1 MLTHRGSA
9 SLRWSSPFSGGGVAL
24 AQTTVT
30 TPTILGPDLGEG
42 YGPQFGHAMATGDF
56 DGDGKRDVAVSTW
69 EMMSAQFPNN
79 NGDGHVYVYEYDSGW
94 SSSPIEVEIASTV
107 PQDCVFFGYAMVAA
121 NLDGDSSDE
130 LVVSA
135 PGGEGAGTLENGAVY
150 IYDWDSQTSA
160 FVLTHKF
167 RSDPAYGGQQGDNFG
182 WSITLAD
189 FNGDDDLDLIV
200 GTRYWSECEENGT
213 CLEGRNGILE
223 DWTGAVYVFDHDGWV
238 ISSSGWNEVQD
249 ADLVIRGEQSWSPSN
264 PNTRQTRGYF
274 GARVA
279 SVGDLNGDGYD
290 DFIAS
295 ATRRT
300 PESLGGACV
309 TELFDWKD
317 PETGQWV
324 EDEYLEDDC
333 RVGKVYLFAGAS
345 TYPQGEQ
352 DAYDY
357 AKIVFTGENAEDKFG
372 QTLASQGDLNGDGV
386 TDIVIASNL
395 HTETAQS
402 SVGRVYVFLMP
413 NYSAGWPSEGGKVWE
428 AANANIKIDGPTN
441 DNYVLFGY
449 ALACNG
455 NTNKGTGEGRDSRA
469 DLIVGAP
476 RGKSCT
482 NIDIS
487 LREDRGF
494 AYLFRY
500 TGSMSVGES
509 GGHETWA
516 AIANSAAYYRIEC
529 ENDYAKAS
537 PWLGRSLT
545 FIGDLD
551 NDADDDDEILIGC
564 PGWDTTDVANG
575 ADPDD
580 RGGVYMILH

>member
-1 MLTHRGSA
+1 
-9 SLRWSSPFSGGGVAL
+9 
-24 AQTTVT
+24 
-30 TPTILGPDLGEG
+30 
-42 YGPQFGHAMATGDF
+42 MATGDF
-56 DGDGKRDVAVSTW
+56 DGDGKRDIAVSTW

-121 NLDGDSSDE
+121 DLDGDSNDE

-135 PGGEGAGTLENGAVY
+135 PGGEGAETLENGAVY
-150 IYDWDSQTSA
+150 IYNWDSQTSA

-182 WSITLAD
+182 WSIALAD

-200 GTRYWSECEENGT
+200 GTRYWSECEENDT
-213 CLEGRNGILE
+213 CLQGRNGILE

-238 ISSSGWNEVQD
+238 VSSSGWNEVQD
-249 ADLVIRGEQSWSPSN
+249 ADLVIRGEPSWSPSN

-300 PESLGGACV
+300 PENLGGACV
-309 TELFDWKD
+309 TELFDWYN
-317 PETGQWV
+317 EATGQWV
-324 EDEYLEDDC
+324 EGEYLEDDC

-357 AKIVFTGENAEDKFG
+357 AKIVFTGEHAEDKFG
-372 QTLASQGDLNGDGV
+372 QTLASQGDINGDGV
-386 TDIVIASNL
+386 NDIVIASNL
-395 HTETAQS
+395 HTETTQS

-428 AANANIKIDGPTN
+428 AENANIKIDGPTN
-441 DNYVLFGY
+441 DEFVLFGY

-455 NTNKGTGEGRDSRA
+455 NTNKGTDSRA
-469 DLIVGAP
+469 DFLIGAP
-476 RGKSCT
+476 RGNSCAYT
-482 NIDIS
+482 PPQ
-487 LREDRGF
+487 LRNDRGF

-500 TGSMSVGES
+500 SGSMAVGEN
-509 GGHETWA
+509 GGHETWTA
-516 AIANSAAYYRIEC
+516 SSAFRYYQILC
-529 ENDYAKAS
+529 DENLYDNEAPY
-537 PWLGRSLT
+537 LGRSVI
-545 FIGDLD
+545 FIGDIN
-551 NDADDDDEILIGC
+551 NDQDYNDEIMFGA
-564 PGWDTTDVANG
+564 PGWDTTNYGNGSAN
-575 ADPDD
+575 DL
-580 RGGVYMILH
+580 GGVYVIPF